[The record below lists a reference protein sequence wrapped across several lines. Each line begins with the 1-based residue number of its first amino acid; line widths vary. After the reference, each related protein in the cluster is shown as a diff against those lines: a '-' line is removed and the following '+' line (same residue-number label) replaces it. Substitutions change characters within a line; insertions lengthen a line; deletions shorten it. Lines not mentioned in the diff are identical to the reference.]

1 MFCGPPGIAMSDK
14 AKKVPAKLLKGFR
27 DYPPEDELTRQVL
40 IDKIR
45 SVFERYGYLP
55 LQTPALEFLTT
66 LFGADYGKENKE
78 QIFNFIGPD
87 EVEMGLRFDL
97 TAPLAR
103 FVAANRELP
112 TPFRRYQIAPVWR
125 VDKPGPGRF
134 REFLQF
140 DIDIVGTSLV
150 AADAEII
157 AVMAETMSCLKIE
170 NFEVRYSNR
179 KILNGLAQFAGISPE
194 TAPDVFRVLDK
205 LEKQGRDAVIME
217 LGPGRTDKSGDVIPG
232 LGFPDPQI
240 ALLEKFLDIAQAAG
254 SSQIDNAADLLGASE
269 MAADGFEELR
279 EIGRYL
285 DGMGAD
291 PAKARV
297 DLTIVRGLGYY
308 TGPVFET
315 FLLDLPDYGSVF
327 SGGRYD
333 HLVSRFSGQPMPGT
347 GSSIGV
353 DRLLAALLKLEA
365 LEVRKSCAE
374 VIVTTMDKGR
384 MADYFEMASQLRNEG
399 FMVEVFL
406 GNNRRIPKQ
415 LQYADRLDIR
425 VAVIC
430 GSDEFDKGQVT
441 IKDLVAGRGLSKD
454 VQDRAEWLKA
464 EDVQVTIPRS
474 DMISHIRSLLNRNK

>member
-1 MFCGPPGIAMSDK
+1 MPDK
-14 AKKVPAKLLKGFR
+14 STKVPAKLLKGFR
-27 DYPPEDELTRQVL
+27 DYPPEEELTRRVL
-40 IDKIR
+40 IDQIR
-45 SVFERYGYLP
+45 SVFEKYGYLP

-78 QIFNFIGPD
+78 QIFNFVGPD
-87 EVEMGLRFDL
+87 DVEMGLRFDL

-112 TPFRRYQIAPVWR
+112 IPFRRYQIAPVWR

-157 AVMAETMSCLKIE
+157 AVMAETMKALEIE
-170 NFEVRYSNR
+170 NFEVRYSSR
-179 KILNGLAQFAGISPE
+179 KILNGLAQFAGISKE

-205 LEKQGRDAVIME
+205 LEKQGRDAVILE

-232 LGFPDPQI
+232 LGLPDAQI
-240 ALLEKFLDIAQAAG
+240 ASLEKFLDIAQGTHGDQVEAAT
-254 SSQIDNAADLLGASE
+254 DLLGGIDS
-269 MAADGFEELR
+269 AADGFDDLR
-279 EIGRYL
+279 EIGKYL
-285 DGMGAD
+285 ISIGVDS
-291 PAKARV
+291 AKASV
-297 DLTIVRGLGYY
+297 DLTVVRGLSYY

-333 HLVSRFSGQPMPGT
+333 QLVSRFSGQPVPGT

-365 LEVRKSCAE
+365 LKTKKSCAD
-374 VIVTTMDKGR
+374 VIVTTMDRSR
-384 MADYFEMASQLRNEG
+384 MTEYFEIASQLRNEG
-399 FMVEVFL
+399 MMVEVFL

-415 LQYADRLDIR
+415 LQYADRLDIP

-430 GSDEFDKGQVT
+430 GSDEFERGEVT
-441 IKDLVAGRGLSKD
+441 IKDLDAGRELSKD

-464 EDVQVTIPRS
+464 GDVQVTIPR
-474 DMISHIRSLLNRNK
+474 DQMIPHIRKLLDRKK